1 MIWLYIK
8 NMAMYALIGSILYY
22 AFYMI
27 KISMAEDTA
36 ITLDGNC
43 LTKDEYDS
51 AFKSSVRVWCFLLAI
66 YVLIAIIGGF
76 FIVPKMEMGEKLSW
90 LIFK

>member
-8 NMAMYALIGSILYY
+8 NMAMYALMGSILYY

-51 AFKSSVRVWCFLLAI
+51 IFKSSFKIWC
-66 YVLIAIIGGF
+66 VLIAIFAVGAIIGGF

>member
-8 NMAMYALIGSILYY
+8 NMAIYAFLGSAAYY
-22 AFYMI
+22 AFAEILML
-27 KISMAEDTA
+27 MAEQTTID
-36 ITLDGNC
+36 LEGNC
-43 LTKDEYDS
+43 PTEEEYDS
-51 AFKSSVRVWCFLLAI
+51 IFKSSVRVWCFLLAI

>member
-1 MIWLYIK
+1 MIGLYIK
-8 NMAMYALIGSILYY
+8 NTAIYAFLGSAAYY
-22 AFYMI
+22 AFAEILML
-27 KISMAEDTA
+27 MAEDTA

-76 FIVPKMEMGEKLSW
+76 FIVPKMEMGELSW

>member
-8 NMAMYALIGSILYY
+8 NMAMYALMGSILYY
-22 AFYMI
+22 AFTAILML
-27 KISMAEDTA
+27 MAEQTTID
-36 ITLDGNC
+36 LEGNC
-43 LTKDEYDS
+43 PTEKEYDS
-51 AFKSSVRVWCFLLAI
+51 IFKSSFKIWC
-66 YVLIAIIGGF
+66 VLIAIFAVGAIIGGF